1 MKYVCASLIVFSLL
15 FCLVSCTQDPYKGK
29 RPRDYGDAR
38 WVSVSPDIYF
48 DIHDYNG
55 STERYKIKGVLKYK
69 NQTIEIEVGFEKK
82 STEVMFIKDN
92 NQHEVLFLGK
102 CVFSSDKLVV
112 SVEPEYDYLFD
123 GSIKEVTFIKQALPD
138 EL

>member
-1 MKYVCASLIVFSLL
+1 MKYVCASLILLCLLCSLAG
-15 FCLVSCTQDPYKGK
+15 CMQDPYKDK

-55 STERYKIKGVLKYK
+55 STERYKIKGVLKYN

-82 STEVMFIKDN
+82 STEVMFIKDDD
-92 NQHEVLFLGK
+92 QREVLFSGK
-102 CVFSSDKLVV
+102 CTFSSDKLVV
-112 SVEPEYDYLFD
+112 SIESKYDHLFD
-123 GSIKEVTFIKQALPD
+123 GSIKELTFIKQALPD
-138 EL
+138 NL